1 MWPAQVSSNA
11 VYEYE
16 HNLTDNEYF
25 MGGVKDSPRMR
36 VTTPD
41 HDIKNYSFLLQTQEV
56 VDGRNL

>member
-1 MWPAQVSSNA
+1 